1 MKTINLVVYKPG
13 YGGHFIEF
21 LLSLDPSTMPW
32 VRAGSSIQDVL
43 LSRKDHYSF
52 KDIVKTHGHWQ
63 KHHIPFRTELSSFTS
78 FVNSNYQIFCVAIH
92 PFEFYRGGF
101 LDLPKQFNVKYLHV
115 STSPHREH
123 IIDSFKKRNN
133 NFPVLRPGEDEED
146 QQYRKDFNPF
156 VINFDNF
163 IIGEETFIAEY
174 RRINEYLNLPLHLDD
189 ALEMYRDWYV
199 ERNFKLDQLPVDH
212 R

>member
-13 YGGHFIEF
+13 YGGHLIEF

-43 LSRKDHYSF
+43 PSRKDHYSF
-52 KDIVKTHGHWQ
+52 KDIVKTHGHWK
-63 KHHIPFRTELSSFTS
+63 KHHIQFGTESSSFTS

-92 PFEFYRGGF
+92 PFEFYRWDL
-101 LDLPKQFNVKYLHV
+101 LDRLKQFNVNYLHL
-115 STSPHREH
+115 SLSPQREH

-174 RRINEYLNLPLHLDD
+174 RRINEHLNLPLHLDD

-199 ERNFKLDQLPVDH
+199 ERKFTTFQMPQ
-212 R
+212 